1 MSPEDPRVEPAP
13 ADAPVNWR
21 VVFRDR
27 WIHASIAS
35 FVYWIALEALRPMVA
50 LQLDAVGATGA
61 QIGVAVAAYALLG
74 LALAIPGGKVV
85 DRVGPARL
93 LVGGFGGL
101 AVCGLLYLVTA
112 GSVVGLT
119 LVQLATGAAALAVWV
134 SLQTAVTYAGS
145 EELLRRHLAVFTTA
159 WAAGA
164 ALGPLLGSWLFAN
177 VGFDAVAGVLV
188 SGGVAGVV
196 VTTRIPVPASQAVT
210 VDGSATPPRGGV
222 GRLVADPT
230 VRLVLGASFVS
241 LAVQSLRTSF
251 LPLYLV
257 ERGYTVSAAGA
268 VLTGIGLASLGVR
281 PFLPLLGRVASG
293 RAVLVATTW
302 LAIGALALTPA
313 LAVGPGIIVVALG
326 IGISLGLNPPTSV
339 ELMAGA
345 TPAEL
350 RGLAMGLRVAAN
362 RSAQVV
368 QPLVFGG
375 AVAVWGYGPAFVLT
389 GASLGAVLSGLMAR
403 RGRTSDPPGDVP
415 LV

>member
-1 MSPEDPRVEPAP
+1 M
-13 ADAPVNWR
+13 DAPVNWR
-21 VVFRDR
+21 AVFRDR

-35 FVYWIALEALRPMVA
+35 FVYWTALEALRPMVA
-50 LQLDAVGATGA
+50 LRLDAIGATGG

-74 LALAIPGGKVV
+74 LALGIPGGRVV

-93 LVGGFGGL
+93 LAGGFWSL

-119 LVQLATGAAALAVWV
+119 LVQLATGVAALAVWV
-134 SLQTAVTYAGS
+134 SLQTAVTYVGD
-145 EELLRRHLAVFTTA
+145 EQLLRRHLAVFTTA

-164 ALGPLLGSWLFAN
+164 ALGPLVGSGLSAN

-188 SGGVAGVV
+188 SGGIAGAVV
-196 VTTRIPVPASQAVT
+196 SIRIPVPASQAVT
-210 VDGSATPPRGGV
+210 VDGGATPARGGV

-293 RAVLVATTW
+293 RAVLMATTW

-326 IGISLGLNPPTSV
+326 IGVSLGLNPPASV
-339 ELMAGA
+339 ELTAGA

-368 QPLVFGG
+368 QPLLFGG
-375 AVAVWGYGPAFVLT
+375 AVAAWGVRLGLRPDRSIARCCSLWPHGTPGTDPGPR
-389 GASLGAVLSGLMAR
+389 AR
-403 RGRTSDPPGDVP
+403 
-415 LV
+415 